1 MLTARTYLAL
11 QDWPAAERTFLLD
24 PRFAVIGG
32 SGDGQTA
39 LSETAALSPELLIV
53 DSVLS
58 GMDGQTLLRH
68 LQQRIQPPRTVYLMR
83 FFREKAPL
91 ADEALPWPGTAE
103 ALLTAARQA
112 VSHPLPCLAAA
123 HESLR
128 LTLAE
133 ALLDAL
139 AMPRTLKG
147 FSATAL
153 AAETP
158 SGTADAAMAAA
169 GVKDGQ
175 TVTQK
180 ELYAADPEGTV
191 SFANLETRVREN
203 NLTVRML
210 EESIASIDV
219 VDYEKMYDDLKDALN
234 SIAKT
239 QRAMLQLG
247 QLDSAMGNT
256 SLSGSFSSEYIF
268 SSLDASYDS
277 LRDTF
282 DDLKDGKI
290 QDDYAA
296 AKRQLE
302 NAENQVVMGA
312 ETLYMAIL
320 EMQNTRSSLQ
330 RQLDALDR
338 TVEEMELR
346 YKLGQISALTLQQVK
361 DGRTQMSSGI
371 STLDMNIR
379 NYTRQ
384 LEVMLGLE
392 QAGSLT
398 LTEPPQVSDK
408 LVAEMDYD
416 TALAAAKEK
425 SYDLF
430 AAQRTLDDA
439 QETYKDSIKGYGQ
452 NNYHYKSAVHTYEA
466 AKYTYQSTV
475 QSFEMNF
482 RAMYDAVADYQQVL
496 KASQSALDYQKNA
509 YAASQLKYQQ
519 GSISK
524 NALLEAQ
531 DSLASAE
538 ADVSTA
544 KHNLFSA
551 YHTYLWAVE
560 YGILN

>member
-1 MLTARTYLAL
+1 MALSLAL
-11 QDWPAAERTFLLD
+11 CGSLL
-24 PRFAVIGG
+24 
-32 SGDGQTA
+32 
-39 LSETAALSPELLIV
+39 
-53 DSVLS
+53 
-58 GMDGQTLLRH
+58 
-68 LQQRIQPPRTVYLMR
+68 
-83 FFREKAPL
+83 
-91 ADEALPWPGTAE
+91 
-103 ALLTAARQA
+103 
-112 VSHPLPCLAAA
+112 
-123 HESLR
+123 
-128 LTLAE
+128 
-133 ALLDAL
+133 
-139 AMPRTLKG
+139 
-147 FSATAL
+147 SATAL

-158 SGTADAAMAAA
+158 SGAADAAMAAA

-180 ELYAADPEGTV
+180 KLYAADPEGTV
-191 SFANLETRVREN
+191 SFANLEARVREN
-203 NLTVRML
+203 NLTIRML

-219 VDYEKMYDDLKDALN
+219 VDYEKMYDELKDGLN
-234 SIAKT
+234 EIAKI
-239 QRAMLQLG
+239 QRTMLQLG

-268 SSLDASYDS
+268 SNLDASYDS
-277 LRDTF
+277 LRETF

-290 QDDYAA
+290 QGDYAA

-320 EMQNTRSSLQ
+320 EMQNTRASLQ

-361 DGRTQMSSGI
+361 NGRTQLASGI
-371 STLDMNIR
+371 ATLDMSIR

-392 QAGSLT
+392 QTGSLT
-398 LTEPPQVSDK
+398 LAEPPQVSDK
-408 LVAEMDYD
+408 QVAEMDYD

-430 AAQRTLDDA
+430 AAQKTLDDA
-439 QETYKDSIKGYGQ
+439 EETYKDSIKGYGQ

-482 RAMYDAVADYQQVL
+482 RTMYDAVADYQQVL

-509 YAASQLKYQQ
+509 CAASQLKYQQ
-519 GSISK
+519 GTISK
-524 NALLEAQ
+524 NNLLEAQ

-538 ADVSTA
+538 ADVATA

>member
-1 MLTARTYLAL
+1 MRRQITAMALSLAL
-11 QDWPAAERTFLLD
+11 CGSLL
-24 PRFAVIGG
+24 
-32 SGDGQTA
+32 
-39 LSETAALSPELLIV
+39 
-53 DSVLS
+53 
-58 GMDGQTLLRH
+58 
-68 LQQRIQPPRTVYLMR
+68 
-83 FFREKAPL
+83 
-91 ADEALPWPGTAE
+91 
-103 ALLTAARQA
+103 
-112 VSHPLPCLAAA
+112 
-123 HESLR
+123 
-128 LTLAE
+128 
-133 ALLDAL
+133 
-139 AMPRTLKG
+139 
-147 FSATAL
+147 SATAL

-158 SGTADAAMAAA
+158 SGAADAAMAAA

-191 SFANLETRVREN
+191 SFANLEARVREN
-203 NLTVRML
+203 NLTIRML

-219 VDYEKMYDDLKDALN
+219 VDYEKMYDELKDGLN
-234 SIAKT
+234 EIAKI
-239 QRAMLQLG
+239 QRTMLQLG

-277 LRDTF
+277 LRETF

-290 QDDYAA
+290 QGDYAA

-320 EMQNTRSSLQ
+320 EMQNTRASLQ

-361 DGRTQMSSGI
+361 NGRTQLASGI
-371 STLDMNIR
+371 ATLDMNIR

-392 QAGSLT
+392 QTGSLT
-398 LTEPPQVSDK
+398 LAEPPQVSDK
-408 LVAEMDYD
+408 QVAEMDYD

-430 AAQRTLDDA
+430 AAQKTLDDA
-439 QETYKDSIKGYGQ
+439 EETYKDSIKGYGQ

-482 RAMYDAVADYQQVL
+482 RTMYDAVADYQQVL

-509 YAASQLKYQQ
+509 CAASQLKYQQ
-519 GSISK
+519 GTISK
-524 NALLEAQ
+524 NSLLEAQ

-538 ADVSTA
+538 ADVATA

>member
-1 MLTARTYLAL
+1 MALSLAL
-11 QDWPAAERTFLLD
+11 CGSLL
-24 PRFAVIGG
+24 
-32 SGDGQTA
+32 
-39 LSETAALSPELLIV
+39 
-53 DSVLS
+53 
-58 GMDGQTLLRH
+58 
-68 LQQRIQPPRTVYLMR
+68 
-83 FFREKAPL
+83 
-91 ADEALPWPGTAE
+91 
-103 ALLTAARQA
+103 
-112 VSHPLPCLAAA
+112 
-123 HESLR
+123 
-128 LTLAE
+128 
-133 ALLDAL
+133 
-139 AMPRTLKG
+139 
-147 FSATAL
+147 SATAL

-158 SGTADAAMAAA
+158 SGAADAAMAAA

-191 SFANLETRVREN
+191 SFANLEARVREN
-203 NLTVRML
+203 NLTIRML

-219 VDYEKMYDDLKDALN
+219 VDYEKMYDELKDGLN
-234 SIAKT
+234 EIAKI
-239 QRAMLQLG
+239 QRTMLQLG

-268 SSLDASYDS
+268 SNLDASYDS
-277 LRDTF
+277 LRETF

-320 EMQNTRSSLQ
+320 EMQNTRASLQ

-361 DGRTQMSSGI
+361 NGRTQLASGI
-371 STLDMNIR
+371 ATLGMNIR

-392 QAGSLT
+392 QTGSLT
-398 LTEPPQVSDK
+398 LAEPPQVSDK
-408 LVAEMDYD
+408 QVAEMDYD

-430 AAQRTLDDA
+430 AAQKTLDDA
-439 QETYKDSIKGYGQ
+439 EETYKDSIKGYGQ

-482 RAMYDAVADYQQVL
+482 RTMYDAVADYQQVL

-509 YAASQLKYQQ
+509 CAASQLKYQQ
-519 GSISK
+519 GTISK
-524 NALLEAQ
+524 NSLLEAQ

-538 ADVSTA
+538 ADVATA

>member
-1 MLTARTYLAL
+1 MRRQITAMALSLAL
-11 QDWPAAERTFLLD
+11 CGSLL
-24 PRFAVIGG
+24 
-32 SGDGQTA
+32 
-39 LSETAALSPELLIV
+39 
-53 DSVLS
+53 
-58 GMDGQTLLRH
+58 
-68 LQQRIQPPRTVYLMR
+68 
-83 FFREKAPL
+83 
-91 ADEALPWPGTAE
+91 
-103 ALLTAARQA
+103 
-112 VSHPLPCLAAA
+112 
-123 HESLR
+123 
-128 LTLAE
+128 
-133 ALLDAL
+133 
-139 AMPRTLKG
+139 
-147 FSATAL
+147 SATAL

-158 SGTADAAMAAA
+158 SGAADAAMAAA

-191 SFANLETRVREN
+191 SFANLEARVREN
-203 NLTVRML
+203 NLTIRML

-219 VDYEKMYDDLKDALN
+219 VDYEKMYDELKDGLN
-234 SIAKT
+234 EIAKI
-239 QRAMLQLG
+239 QRTMLQLG

-277 LRDTF
+277 LRETF

-290 QDDYAA
+290 QGDYAA

-320 EMQNTRSSLQ
+320 EMQNTRASLQ

-361 DGRTQMSSGI
+361 NGRTQLASGI
-371 STLDMNIR
+371 ATLDMNIR

-392 QAGSLT
+392 QTGSLT
-398 LTEPPQVSDK
+398 LAEPPQVSDK
-408 LVAEMDYD
+408 QVAEMDYD

-430 AAQRTLDDA
+430 AAQKTLDDA
-439 QETYKDSIKGYGQ
+439 EETYKDSIKGYGQ

-475 QSFEMNF
+475 QSFELNF
-482 RAMYDAVADYQQVL
+482 RTMYDAVADYQQVL

-509 YAASQLKYQQ
+509 CAASQLKYQQ
-519 GSISK
+519 GTISK
-524 NALLEAQ
+524 NSLLEAQ

-538 ADVSTA
+538 ADVATA

>member
-1 MLTARTYLAL
+1 MRRQITAMALSLAL
-11 QDWPAAERTFLLD
+11 CGSLL
-24 PRFAVIGG
+24 
-32 SGDGQTA
+32 
-39 LSETAALSPELLIV
+39 
-53 DSVLS
+53 
-58 GMDGQTLLRH
+58 
-68 LQQRIQPPRTVYLMR
+68 
-83 FFREKAPL
+83 
-91 ADEALPWPGTAE
+91 
-103 ALLTAARQA
+103 
-112 VSHPLPCLAAA
+112 
-123 HESLR
+123 
-128 LTLAE
+128 
-133 ALLDAL
+133 
-139 AMPRTLKG
+139 
-147 FSATAL
+147 SATAL

-158 SGTADAAMAAA
+158 SGAADAAMAAA

-191 SFANLETRVREN
+191 SFANLEARVREN
-203 NLTVRML
+203 NLTIRML

-219 VDYEKMYDDLKDALN
+219 VDYEKMYDELKDGLN
-234 SIAKT
+234 EIAKI
-239 QRAMLQLG
+239 QRTMLQLG

-268 SSLDASYDS
+268 SNLDASYDS
-277 LRDTF
+277 LRETF

-290 QDDYAA
+290 QGDYAA

-320 EMQNTRSSLQ
+320 EMQNTRASLQ

-346 YKLGQISALTLQQVK
+346 YKLGQTSALTLQQVK
-361 DGRTQMSSGI
+361 NRRTQLASGI
-371 STLDMNIR
+371 ATLDMNIR

-392 QAGSLT
+392 QTGSLT
-398 LTEPPQVSDK
+398 LAEPPQVSDK
-408 LVAEMDYD
+408 QVAEMDYD

-439 QETYKDSIKGYGQ
+439 EETYKDSIKGYGQ

-482 RAMYDAVADYQQVL
+482 RTMYDAVADYQQVL

-509 YAASQLKYQQ
+509 CAASQLKYQQ
-519 GSISK
+519 GTISK
-524 NALLEAQ
+524 NSLLEAQ

-538 ADVSTA
+538 ADVATA

>member
-1 MLTARTYLAL
+1 MALSLAL
-11 QDWPAAERTFLLD
+11 CGSLL
-24 PRFAVIGG
+24 
-32 SGDGQTA
+32 
-39 LSETAALSPELLIV
+39 
-53 DSVLS
+53 
-58 GMDGQTLLRH
+58 
-68 LQQRIQPPRTVYLMR
+68 
-83 FFREKAPL
+83 
-91 ADEALPWPGTAE
+91 
-103 ALLTAARQA
+103 
-112 VSHPLPCLAAA
+112 
-123 HESLR
+123 
-128 LTLAE
+128 
-133 ALLDAL
+133 
-139 AMPRTLKG
+139 
-147 FSATAL
+147 SATAL

-158 SGTADAAMAAA
+158 SGAADAAMAAA

-191 SFANLETRVREN
+191 SFANLEARVREN
-203 NLTVRML
+203 NLTIRML

-219 VDYEKMYDDLKDALN
+219 VDYEKMYDELKDGLN
-234 SIAKT
+234 EIAKI
-239 QRAMLQLG
+239 QRTMLQLG

-277 LRDTF
+277 LRETF

-302 NAENQVVMGA
+302 NAENQVVMGS

-320 EMQNTRSSLQ
+320 EMQNTRASLQ

-361 DGRTQMSSGI
+361 NGRTQLASGI
-371 STLDMNIR
+371 ATLDMNIR

-392 QAGSLT
+392 QTGSLT

-408 LVAEMDYD
+408 QVAEMDYD
-416 TALAAAKEK
+416 AALAAAKEK

-439 QETYKDSIKGYGQ
+439 EETYKDSIKGYGQ

-482 RAMYDAVADYQQVL
+482 RTMYDAVADYQQVL

-509 YAASQLKYQQ
+509 CAASQLKYQQ
-519 GSISK
+519 GTISK
-524 NALLEAQ
+524 NSLLEAQ

-538 ADVSTA
+538 ADVATA

>member
-1 MLTARTYLAL
+1 MALSLAL
-11 QDWPAAERTFLLD
+11 CGSLL
-24 PRFAVIGG
+24 
-32 SGDGQTA
+32 
-39 LSETAALSPELLIV
+39 
-53 DSVLS
+53 
-58 GMDGQTLLRH
+58 
-68 LQQRIQPPRTVYLMR
+68 
-83 FFREKAPL
+83 
-91 ADEALPWPGTAE
+91 
-103 ALLTAARQA
+103 
-112 VSHPLPCLAAA
+112 
-123 HESLR
+123 
-128 LTLAE
+128 
-133 ALLDAL
+133 
-139 AMPRTLKG
+139 
-147 FSATAL
+147 SATAL

-158 SGTADAAMAAA
+158 SGAADAAMAAA

-191 SFANLETRVREN
+191 SFANLEARVREN
-203 NLTVRML
+203 NLTIRML

-219 VDYEKMYDDLKDALN
+219 VDYEKMYDELKDGLN
-234 SIAKT
+234 EIAKI
-239 QRAMLQLG
+239 QRTMLQLG

-277 LRDTF
+277 LRETF

-320 EMQNTRSSLQ
+320 EMQNTRASLQ

-361 DGRTQMSSGI
+361 NGRTQLASGI
-371 STLDMNIR
+371 ATLDMNIR

-392 QAGSLT
+392 QTGSLT
-398 LTEPPQVSDK
+398 LAEPPQVSDK

-416 TALAAAKEK
+416 TALASAKEK

-430 AAQRTLDDA
+430 AAQKTLDDA
-439 QETYKDSIKGYGQ
+439 EETYKDSIKGYGQ

-466 AKYTYQSTV
+466 AKYTYQSTG

-482 RAMYDAVADYQQVL
+482 RTMYDAVADYQQVL

-509 YAASQLKYQQ
+509 CAASQLKYQQ
-519 GSISK
+519 GTISK
-524 NALLEAQ
+524 NSLLEAQ

-538 ADVSTA
+538 ADVATA

>member
-1 MLTARTYLAL
+1 MALSLAL
-11 QDWPAAERTFLLD
+11 CGSLL
-24 PRFAVIGG
+24 
-32 SGDGQTA
+32 
-39 LSETAALSPELLIV
+39 
-53 DSVLS
+53 
-58 GMDGQTLLRH
+58 
-68 LQQRIQPPRTVYLMR
+68 
-83 FFREKAPL
+83 
-91 ADEALPWPGTAE
+91 
-103 ALLTAARQA
+103 
-112 VSHPLPCLAAA
+112 
-123 HESLR
+123 
-128 LTLAE
+128 
-133 ALLDAL
+133 
-139 AMPRTLKG
+139 
-147 FSATAL
+147 SATAL

-158 SGTADAAMAAA
+158 SGAADAAMAAA

-191 SFANLETRVREN
+191 SFANLEARVREN
-203 NLTVRML
+203 NLTIRML

-219 VDYEKMYDDLKDALN
+219 VDYEKMYDELKDGLN
-234 SIAKT
+234 EIAKI
-239 QRAMLQLG
+239 QRTMLQLG

-277 LRDTF
+277 LRETF

-290 QDDYAA
+290 QGDYAA

-320 EMQNTRSSLQ
+320 EMQNTRASLQ

-361 DGRTQMSSGI
+361 NGRTQLASGI
-371 STLDMNIR
+371 ATLDMNIR

-392 QAGSLT
+392 QTGSLT
-398 LTEPPQVSDK
+398 LAEPPQVSDK
-408 LVAEMDYD
+408 QVAEMDYD

-430 AAQRTLDDA
+430 AAQKTLDDA
-439 QETYKDSIKGYGQ
+439 EETYKDSIKGYGQ

-482 RAMYDAVADYQQVL
+482 RTMYDAVADYQQVL

-509 YAASQLKYQQ
+509 CAASQLKYQQ
-519 GSISK
+519 GTISK
-524 NALLEAQ
+524 NSLLEAQ

-538 ADVSTA
+538 ADVATA

>member
-1 MLTARTYLAL
+1 MRRQITAMALSLAL
-11 QDWPAAERTFLLD
+11 CGSLL
-24 PRFAVIGG
+24 
-32 SGDGQTA
+32 
-39 LSETAALSPELLIV
+39 
-53 DSVLS
+53 
-58 GMDGQTLLRH
+58 
-68 LQQRIQPPRTVYLMR
+68 
-83 FFREKAPL
+83 
-91 ADEALPWPGTAE
+91 
-103 ALLTAARQA
+103 
-112 VSHPLPCLAAA
+112 
-123 HESLR
+123 
-128 LTLAE
+128 
-133 ALLDAL
+133 
-139 AMPRTLKG
+139 
-147 FSATAL
+147 SATAL

-158 SGTADAAMAAA
+158 SGAADAAMAAA

-191 SFANLETRVREN
+191 SFANLEARVREN
-203 NLTVRML
+203 NLTIRML

-219 VDYEKMYDDLKDALN
+219 VDYEKMYDELKDGLN
-234 SIAKT
+234 EIAKI
-239 QRAMLQLG
+239 QRTMLQLG

-268 SSLDASYDS
+268 SNLDASYDS
-277 LRDTF
+277 LRETF

-290 QDDYAA
+290 QGDYAA
-296 AKRQLE
+296 AK
-302 NAENQVVMGA
+302 
-312 ETLYMAIL
+312 
-320 EMQNTRSSLQ
+320 

-361 DGRTQMSSGI
+361 NGRTQLASGI
-371 STLDMNIR
+371 ATLDMNIR

-392 QAGSLT
+392 QTGSLT

-408 LVAEMDYD
+408 QVAEMDYD
-416 TALAAAKEK
+416 AALAAAKEK

-430 AAQRTLDDA
+430 AAQKTLDDA
-439 QETYKDSIKGYGQ
+439 EETYKDSIKGYGQ

-482 RAMYDAVADYQQVL
+482 RTMYDAVADYQQVL

-509 YAASQLKYQQ
+509 CAASQLKYQQ
-519 GSISK
+519 GTISK
-524 NALLEAQ
+524 NSLLEAQ

-538 ADVSTA
+538 ADVATA

>member
-1 MLTARTYLAL
+1 MRRQITAMALSLAL
-11 QDWPAAERTFLLD
+11 CGSLL
-24 PRFAVIGG
+24 
-32 SGDGQTA
+32 
-39 LSETAALSPELLIV
+39 
-53 DSVLS
+53 
-58 GMDGQTLLRH
+58 
-68 LQQRIQPPRTVYLMR
+68 
-83 FFREKAPL
+83 
-91 ADEALPWPGTAE
+91 
-103 ALLTAARQA
+103 
-112 VSHPLPCLAAA
+112 
-123 HESLR
+123 
-128 LTLAE
+128 
-133 ALLDAL
+133 
-139 AMPRTLKG
+139 
-147 FSATAL
+147 SATAL

-158 SGTADAAMAAA
+158 SGAADAAMAAA

-180 ELYAADPEGTV
+180 KLYAADPEGTV
-191 SFANLETRVREN
+191 SFANLEARVREN
-203 NLTVRML
+203 NLTIRML

-219 VDYEKMYDDLKDALN
+219 VDYEKMYDELKDGLN
-234 SIAKT
+234 EIAKI
-239 QRAMLQLG
+239 QRTMLQLG

-268 SSLDASYDS
+268 SNLDASYDS
-277 LRDTF
+277 LRETF

-290 QDDYAA
+290 QGDYAA

-320 EMQNTRSSLQ
+320 EMQNTRASLQ

-361 DGRTQMSSGI
+361 NGRTQLASGI
-371 STLDMNIR
+371 ATLDMSIR

-392 QAGSLT
+392 QTGSLT
-398 LTEPPQVSDK
+398 LAEPPQVSDK
-408 LVAEMDYD
+408 QVAEMDYD

-430 AAQRTLDDA
+430 AAHKTLDDA
-439 QETYKDSIKGYGQ
+439 EETYKDSIKGYGQ

-482 RAMYDAVADYQQVL
+482 RTMYDAVADYQQVL

-509 YAASQLKYQQ
+509 CAASQLKYQQ
-519 GSISK
+519 GTISK
-524 NALLEAQ
+524 NNLLEAQ

-538 ADVSTA
+538 ADVATA

>member
-1 MLTARTYLAL
+1 MALSLAL
-11 QDWPAAERTFLLD
+11 CGSLL
-24 PRFAVIGG
+24 
-32 SGDGQTA
+32 
-39 LSETAALSPELLIV
+39 
-53 DSVLS
+53 
-58 GMDGQTLLRH
+58 
-68 LQQRIQPPRTVYLMR
+68 
-83 FFREKAPL
+83 
-91 ADEALPWPGTAE
+91 
-103 ALLTAARQA
+103 
-112 VSHPLPCLAAA
+112 
-123 HESLR
+123 
-128 LTLAE
+128 
-133 ALLDAL
+133 
-139 AMPRTLKG
+139 
-147 FSATAL
+147 SATAL

-158 SGTADAAMAAA
+158 SGAADAAMAAA

-191 SFANLETRVREN
+191 SFANLEARVREN
-203 NLTVRML
+203 NLTIRML

-219 VDYEKMYDDLKDALN
+219 VDYEKMYDELKDGLN
-234 SIAKT
+234 EIAKI
-239 QRAMLQLG
+239 QRTMLQLG

-268 SSLDASYDS
+268 SNLDASYDS
-277 LRDTF
+277 LRETF

-290 QDDYAA
+290 QGDYAA

-320 EMQNTRSSLQ
+320 EMQNTRASLQ

-361 DGRTQMSSGI
+361 NGRTQLASGI
-371 STLDMNIR
+371 ATLDMNIR

-392 QAGSLT
+392 QTGSLT
-398 LTEPPQVSDK
+398 LAEPPQVSDK

-430 AAQRTLDDA
+430 AAQKTLEDA
-439 QETYKDSIKGYGQ
+439 EETYKDSIKGYGQ

-482 RAMYDAVADYQQVL
+482 RTMYDAVADYQQVL

-509 YAASQLKYQQ
+509 CAASQLKYQQ
-519 GSISK
+519 GTISK
-524 NALLEAQ
+524 NSLLEAQ

-538 ADVSTA
+538 ADVATA

>member
-1 MLTARTYLAL
+1 MRRQITAMALSLAL
-11 QDWPAAERTFLLD
+11 CGSLL
-24 PRFAVIGG
+24 
-32 SGDGQTA
+32 
-39 LSETAALSPELLIV
+39 
-53 DSVLS
+53 
-58 GMDGQTLLRH
+58 
-68 LQQRIQPPRTVYLMR
+68 
-83 FFREKAPL
+83 
-91 ADEALPWPGTAE
+91 
-103 ALLTAARQA
+103 
-112 VSHPLPCLAAA
+112 
-123 HESLR
+123 
-128 LTLAE
+128 
-133 ALLDAL
+133 
-139 AMPRTLKG
+139 
-147 FSATAL
+147 SATAL

-158 SGTADAAMAAA
+158 SGAADAAMAAA

-191 SFANLETRVREN
+191 SFANLEARVREN
-203 NLTVRML
+203 NLTIRML

-219 VDYEKMYDDLKDALN
+219 VDYEKMYDELKDGLN
-234 SIAKT
+234 EIAKI
-239 QRAMLQLG
+239 QRTMLQLG

-268 SSLDASYDS
+268 SNLDASYDS
-277 LRDTF
+277 LRETF

-290 QDDYAA
+290 QGDYAA

-320 EMQNTRSSLQ
+320 EMQNTRASLQ

-361 DGRTQMSSGI
+361 NGRTQLASGI
-371 STLDMNIR
+371 ATLDMSIR

-392 QAGSLT
+392 QTGSLT
-398 LTEPPQVSDK
+398 LAEPPQVSDK
-408 LVAEMDYD
+408 QVAEMDYD

-430 AAQRTLDDA
+430 AAQKTLDDA
-439 QETYKDSIKGYGQ
+439 EETYKDSIKGYGQ

-482 RAMYDAVADYQQVL
+482 RTMYDAVADYQQVL

-509 YAASQLKYQQ
+509 CAASQLKYQQ
-519 GSISK
+519 GTISK
-524 NALLEAQ
+524 NNLLEAQ

-538 ADVSTA
+538 ADVATA

>member
-1 MLTARTYLAL
+1 MALSLAL
-11 QDWPAAERTFLLD
+11 CGSLL
-24 PRFAVIGG
+24 
-32 SGDGQTA
+32 
-39 LSETAALSPELLIV
+39 
-53 DSVLS
+53 
-58 GMDGQTLLRH
+58 
-68 LQQRIQPPRTVYLMR
+68 
-83 FFREKAPL
+83 
-91 ADEALPWPGTAE
+91 
-103 ALLTAARQA
+103 
-112 VSHPLPCLAAA
+112 
-123 HESLR
+123 
-128 LTLAE
+128 
-133 ALLDAL
+133 
-139 AMPRTLKG
+139 
-147 FSATAL
+147 SATAL

-158 SGTADAAMAAA
+158 SGAADAAMAAA

-191 SFANLETRVREN
+191 SFANLEARVREN
-203 NLTVRML
+203 NLTIRML

-219 VDYEKMYDDLKDALN
+219 VDYEKMYDELKDGLN
-234 SIAKT
+234 EIAKI
-239 QRAMLQLG
+239 QRTMLQLG

-277 LRDTF
+277 LRETF

-312 ETLYMAIL
+312 ETLYLAIL

-361 DGRTQMSSGI
+361 NGRTQLASGI
-371 STLDMNIR
+371 ATLDMNIR

-392 QAGSLT
+392 QTGSLT

-408 LVAEMDYD
+408 QVAEMDYD
-416 TALAAAKEK
+416 AALAAAKEK

-430 AAQRTLDDA
+430 AAQKTLDDA
-439 QETYKDSIKGYGQ
+439 EETYKDSIKGYGQ

-482 RAMYDAVADYQQVL
+482 RTMYDAVADYQQVL

-509 YAASQLKYQQ
+509 CAASQLKYQQ
-519 GSISK
+519 GTISK
-524 NALLEAQ
+524 NSLLEAQ

-538 ADVSTA
+538 ADVATA

>member
-1 MLTARTYLAL
+1 MRRQITAMALSLAL
-11 QDWPAAERTFLLD
+11 CGSLL
-24 PRFAVIGG
+24 
-32 SGDGQTA
+32 
-39 LSETAALSPELLIV
+39 
-53 DSVLS
+53 
-58 GMDGQTLLRH
+58 
-68 LQQRIQPPRTVYLMR
+68 
-83 FFREKAPL
+83 
-91 ADEALPWPGTAE
+91 
-103 ALLTAARQA
+103 
-112 VSHPLPCLAAA
+112 
-123 HESLR
+123 
-128 LTLAE
+128 
-133 ALLDAL
+133 
-139 AMPRTLKG
+139 
-147 FSATAL
+147 SATAL

-158 SGTADAAMAAA
+158 SGAADAAMAAA

-191 SFANLETRVREN
+191 SFANLEARVREN
-203 NLTVRML
+203 NLTIRML

-219 VDYEKMYDDLKDALN
+219 VDYEKMYDELKDGLN
-234 SIAKT
+234 EIAKI
-239 QRAMLQLG
+239 QRTMLQLG

-277 LRDTF
+277 LRETF

-320 EMQNTRSSLQ
+320 EMQNTRASLQ

-361 DGRTQMSSGI
+361 NGRTQLASGI
-371 STLDMNIR
+371 ATLDMNIR

-392 QAGSLT
+392 QTGSLT
-398 LTEPPQVSDK
+398 LAEPPQVSDK
-408 LVAEMDYD
+408 QVAEMDYD

-430 AAQRTLDDA
+430 AAQKTLDDA
-439 QETYKDSIKGYGQ
+439 EETYKDSIKGYGQ

-482 RAMYDAVADYQQVL
+482 RTMYDAVADYQQVL

-509 YAASQLKYQQ
+509 CAASQLKYQQ
-519 GSISK
+519 GTISK
-524 NALLEAQ
+524 NNLLEAQ

-538 ADVSTA
+538 ADVATA

>member
-1 MLTARTYLAL
+1 MRRQITAMALSLAL
-11 QDWPAAERTFLLD
+11 CGSLL
-24 PRFAVIGG
+24 
-32 SGDGQTA
+32 
-39 LSETAALSPELLIV
+39 
-53 DSVLS
+53 
-58 GMDGQTLLRH
+58 
-68 LQQRIQPPRTVYLMR
+68 
-83 FFREKAPL
+83 
-91 ADEALPWPGTAE
+91 
-103 ALLTAARQA
+103 
-112 VSHPLPCLAAA
+112 
-123 HESLR
+123 
-128 LTLAE
+128 
-133 ALLDAL
+133 
-139 AMPRTLKG
+139 
-147 FSATAL
+147 SATAL

-158 SGTADAAMAAA
+158 SGAADAAMAAA

-191 SFANLETRVREN
+191 SFANLEARVREN
-203 NLTVRML
+203 NLTIRML

-219 VDYEKMYDDLKDALN
+219 VDYEKMYDELKDGLN
-234 SIAKT
+234 EIAKI
-239 QRAMLQLG
+239 QRTMLQLG

-268 SSLDASYDS
+268 SNLDASYDS
-277 LRDTF
+277 LRETF

-290 QDDYAA
+290 QGDYAA

-320 EMQNTRSSLQ
+320 EMQNTRASLQ
-330 RQLDALDR
+330 RQLEALDR

-361 DGRTQMSSGI
+361 DGRTQLSSGI
-371 STLDMNIR
+371 ATLDMNIR

-392 QAGSLT
+392 QTGSLT
-398 LTEPPQVSDK
+398 LAEPPQVSDK
-408 LVAEMDYD
+408 QVAEMDYD

-430 AAQRTLDDA
+430 AAQKTLDDA
-439 QETYKDSIKGYGQ
+439 EETYKDSIKGYGQ

-482 RAMYDAVADYQQVL
+482 RTMYDAVADYQQVL

-509 YAASQLKYQQ
+509 CAASQLKYQQ
-519 GSISK
+519 GTISK
-524 NALLEAQ
+524 NSLLEAQ

-538 ADVSTA
+538 ADVATA

>member
-1 MLTARTYLAL
+1 MRRQITAMALSLAL
-11 QDWPAAERTFLLD
+11 CGSLL
-24 PRFAVIGG
+24 
-32 SGDGQTA
+32 
-39 LSETAALSPELLIV
+39 
-53 DSVLS
+53 
-58 GMDGQTLLRH
+58 
-68 LQQRIQPPRTVYLMR
+68 
-83 FFREKAPL
+83 
-91 ADEALPWPGTAE
+91 
-103 ALLTAARQA
+103 
-112 VSHPLPCLAAA
+112 
-123 HESLR
+123 
-128 LTLAE
+128 
-133 ALLDAL
+133 
-139 AMPRTLKG
+139 
-147 FSATAL
+147 SATAL

-158 SGTADAAMAAA
+158 SGAADAAMAAA

-191 SFANLETRVREN
+191 SFANLEARVREN
-203 NLTVRML
+203 NLTIRML

-219 VDYEKMYDDLKDALN
+219 VDYEKMYDELKDGLN
-234 SIAKT
+234 EIAKI
-239 QRAMLQLG
+239 QRTMLQLG

-268 SSLDASYDS
+268 SNLDASYDS
-277 LRDTF
+277 LRETF

-290 QDDYAA
+290 QGDYAA

-320 EMQNTRSSLQ
+320 EMQNTRASLQ

-361 DGRTQMSSGI
+361 NGRTQLASGI
-371 STLDMNIR
+371 ATLDMNIR

-392 QAGSLT
+392 QTGSLT
-398 LTEPPQVSDK
+398 LAEPPQVSDK
-408 LVAEMDYD
+408 QVAEMDYD
-416 TALAAAKEK
+416 AALAAAKEK

-430 AAQRTLDDA
+430 AAQKTLDDA
-439 QETYKDSIKGYGQ
+439 EETYKDSIKGYGQ

-482 RAMYDAVADYQQVL
+482 RTMYDAVADYQQVL

-509 YAASQLKYQQ
+509 CAASQLKYQQ
-519 GSISK
+519 GTISK
-524 NALLEAQ
+524 NSLLEAQ

-538 ADVSTA
+538 ADVATA

>member
-1 MLTARTYLAL
+1 MRRQITAMALSLAL
-11 QDWPAAERTFLLD
+11 CGSLL
-24 PRFAVIGG
+24 
-32 SGDGQTA
+32 
-39 LSETAALSPELLIV
+39 
-53 DSVLS
+53 
-58 GMDGQTLLRH
+58 
-68 LQQRIQPPRTVYLMR
+68 
-83 FFREKAPL
+83 
-91 ADEALPWPGTAE
+91 
-103 ALLTAARQA
+103 
-112 VSHPLPCLAAA
+112 
-123 HESLR
+123 
-128 LTLAE
+128 
-133 ALLDAL
+133 
-139 AMPRTLKG
+139 
-147 FSATAL
+147 SATAL

-158 SGTADAAMAAA
+158 SGAADAAMAAA

-191 SFANLETRVREN
+191 SFANLEARVREN
-203 NLTVRML
+203 NLTIRML

-219 VDYEKMYDDLKDALN
+219 VDYEKMYDELKDGLN
-234 SIAKT
+234 EIAKI
-239 QRAMLQLG
+239 QRTMLQLG

-277 LRDTF
+277 LRETF

-290 QDDYAA
+290 QGDYAA

-361 DGRTQMSSGI
+361 DGRTQLSSGI
-371 STLDMNIR
+371 ATLDMNIR

-392 QAGSLT
+392 QTGSLT
-398 LTEPPQVSDK
+398 LAEPPQVSDK
-408 LVAEMDYD
+408 QVAEMDYD

-430 AAQRTLDDA
+430 AAQKTLDDA
-439 QETYKDSIKGYGQ
+439 EETYKDSIKGYGQ

-482 RAMYDAVADYQQVL
+482 RTMYDAVADYQQVL

-509 YAASQLKYQQ
+509 CAASQLKYQQ
-519 GSISK
+519 GTISK
-524 NALLEAQ
+524 NSLLEAQ

-538 ADVSTA
+538 ADVATA

>member
-1 MLTARTYLAL
+1 MRRQITAMALSLAL
-11 QDWPAAERTFLLD
+11 CGSLL
-24 PRFAVIGG
+24 
-32 SGDGQTA
+32 
-39 LSETAALSPELLIV
+39 
-53 DSVLS
+53 
-58 GMDGQTLLRH
+58 
-68 LQQRIQPPRTVYLMR
+68 
-83 FFREKAPL
+83 
-91 ADEALPWPGTAE
+91 
-103 ALLTAARQA
+103 
-112 VSHPLPCLAAA
+112 
-123 HESLR
+123 
-128 LTLAE
+128 
-133 ALLDAL
+133 
-139 AMPRTLKG
+139 
-147 FSATAL
+147 SATAL

-158 SGTADAAMAAA
+158 SGAADAAMAAA

-191 SFANLETRVREN
+191 SFANLEARVREN
-203 NLTVRML
+203 NLTIRML

-219 VDYEKMYDDLKDALN
+219 VDYEKMYDELKDGLN
-234 SIAKT
+234 EIAKI
-239 QRAMLQLG
+239 QRTMLQLG

-268 SSLDASYDS
+268 SNLDASYDS
-277 LRDTF
+277 LRETF

-320 EMQNTRSSLQ
+320 EMQNTRASLQ

-361 DGRTQMSSGI
+361 NGRTQLASGI
-371 STLDMNIR
+371 ATLDMNIR

-392 QAGSLT
+392 QTGSLT

-408 LVAEMDYD
+408 QVAEMDYD

-439 QETYKDSIKGYGQ
+439 EETYKDSIKGYGQ

-482 RAMYDAVADYQQVL
+482 RTMYDAVADYQQVL

-509 YAASQLKYQQ
+509 CAASQLKYQQ
-519 GSISK
+519 GTISK
-524 NALLEAQ
+524 NSLLEAQ

-538 ADVSTA
+538 ADVATA

>member
-1 MLTARTYLAL
+1 MRRQITAMALSLAL
-11 QDWPAAERTFLLD
+11 CGSLL
-24 PRFAVIGG
+24 
-32 SGDGQTA
+32 
-39 LSETAALSPELLIV
+39 
-53 DSVLS
+53 
-58 GMDGQTLLRH
+58 
-68 LQQRIQPPRTVYLMR
+68 
-83 FFREKAPL
+83 
-91 ADEALPWPGTAE
+91 
-103 ALLTAARQA
+103 
-112 VSHPLPCLAAA
+112 
-123 HESLR
+123 
-128 LTLAE
+128 
-133 ALLDAL
+133 
-139 AMPRTLKG
+139 
-147 FSATAL
+147 SATAM

-158 SGTADAAMAAA
+158 SGAADAAMAAA

-191 SFANLETRVREN
+191 SFANLEARVREN
-203 NLTVRML
+203 NLTIRML

-219 VDYEKMYDDLKDALN
+219 VDYEKMYDELKDGLN
-234 SIAKT
+234 EIAKI
-239 QRAMLQLG
+239 QRTMLQLG

-268 SSLDASYDS
+268 SNLDASYDS
-277 LRDTF
+277 LRETF

-320 EMQNTRSSLQ
+320 EMQNTRASLQ

-361 DGRTQMSSGI
+361 NGRTQLASGI
-371 STLDMNIR
+371 ATLDMNIR

-392 QAGSLT
+392 QTGSLT

-408 LVAEMDYD
+408 QVAEMDYD
-416 TALAAAKEK
+416 AALAAAKEK

-430 AAQRTLDDA
+430 AAQKTLDDA
-439 QETYKDSIKGYGQ
+439 EETYKDSIKGYGQ

-482 RAMYDAVADYQQVL
+482 RTMYDAVADYQQVL

-509 YAASQLKYQQ
+509 CAASQLKYQQ
-519 GSISK
+519 GTISK
-524 NALLEAQ
+524 NSLLEAQ

-538 ADVSTA
+538 ADVATA

>member
-1 MLTARTYLAL
+1 MALSLAL
-11 QDWPAAERTFLLD
+11 CGSLL
-24 PRFAVIGG
+24 
-32 SGDGQTA
+32 
-39 LSETAALSPELLIV
+39 
-53 DSVLS
+53 
-58 GMDGQTLLRH
+58 
-68 LQQRIQPPRTVYLMR
+68 
-83 FFREKAPL
+83 
-91 ADEALPWPGTAE
+91 
-103 ALLTAARQA
+103 
-112 VSHPLPCLAAA
+112 
-123 HESLR
+123 
-128 LTLAE
+128 
-133 ALLDAL
+133 
-139 AMPRTLKG
+139 
-147 FSATAL
+147 SATAL

-158 SGTADAAMAAA
+158 SGAADAAMAAA

-191 SFANLETRVREN
+191 SFANLEARVREN
-203 NLTVRML
+203 NLTIRML

-219 VDYEKMYDDLKDALN
+219 VDYEKMYDELKDGLN
-234 SIAKT
+234 EIAKI
-239 QRAMLQLG
+239 QRTMLQLG

-268 SSLDASYDS
+268 SNLDASYDS
-277 LRDTF
+277 LRETF

-290 QDDYAA
+290 QGDYAA

-320 EMQNTRSSLQ
+320 EMQNTRASLQ

-361 DGRTQMSSGI
+361 NGRTQLASGI
-371 STLDMNIR
+371 ATLDMNIR

-392 QAGSLT
+392 QTGSLT
-398 LTEPPQVSDK
+398 LAEPPQVSDK
-408 LVAEMDYD
+408 QVAEMDYD

-430 AAQRTLDDA
+430 AAQKTLDDA
-439 QETYKDSIKGYGQ
+439 EETYKDSIKGYGQ

-482 RAMYDAVADYQQVL
+482 RTMYDAVADYQQVL

-509 YAASQLKYQQ
+509 CAASQLKYQQ
-519 GSISK
+519 GTISK
-524 NALLEAQ
+524 NSLLEAL

-538 ADVSTA
+538 ADVATA

>member
-1 MLTARTYLAL
+1 MRRQITAMALSLAL
-11 QDWPAAERTFLLD
+11 CGSLL
-24 PRFAVIGG
+24 
-32 SGDGQTA
+32 
-39 LSETAALSPELLIV
+39 
-53 DSVLS
+53 
-58 GMDGQTLLRH
+58 
-68 LQQRIQPPRTVYLMR
+68 
-83 FFREKAPL
+83 
-91 ADEALPWPGTAE
+91 
-103 ALLTAARQA
+103 
-112 VSHPLPCLAAA
+112 
-123 HESLR
+123 
-128 LTLAE
+128 
-133 ALLDAL
+133 
-139 AMPRTLKG
+139 
-147 FSATAL
+147 SATAL

-158 SGTADAAMAAA
+158 SGAADAAMAAA

-191 SFANLETRVREN
+191 SFANLEARVREN
-203 NLTVRML
+203 NLTIRML

-219 VDYEKMYDDLKDALN
+219 VDYEKMYDELKDGLN
-234 SIAKT
+234 EIAKI
-239 QRAMLQLG
+239 QRTMLQLG

-277 LRDTF
+277 LRETF

-320 EMQNTRSSLQ
+320 EMQNTRASLQ

-346 YKLGQISALTLQQVK
+346 YKLGQISALTLQQGK
-361 DGRTQMSSGI
+361 NGRTQLASGI
-371 STLDMNIR
+371 ATLDMSIR

-392 QAGSLT
+392 QTGSLT
-398 LTEPPQVSDK
+398 LAEPPQVSDK
-408 LVAEMDYD
+408 QVAEMDYD
-416 TALAAAKEK
+416 AALAAAKEK

-430 AAQRTLDDA
+430 AAQKTLDDA
-439 QETYKDSIKGYGQ
+439 EETYKDSIKGYGQ

-482 RAMYDAVADYQQVL
+482 RTMYDAVADYQQVL

-509 YAASQLKYQQ
+509 CAASQLKYQQ
-519 GSISK
+519 GTISK
-524 NALLEAQ
+524 NSLLEAQ

-538 ADVSTA
+538 ADVATA

>member
-1 MLTARTYLAL
+1 MRRQITAMALSLAL
-11 QDWPAAERTFLLD
+11 CGSLL
-24 PRFAVIGG
+24 
-32 SGDGQTA
+32 
-39 LSETAALSPELLIV
+39 
-53 DSVLS
+53 
-58 GMDGQTLLRH
+58 
-68 LQQRIQPPRTVYLMR
+68 
-83 FFREKAPL
+83 
-91 ADEALPWPGTAE
+91 
-103 ALLTAARQA
+103 
-112 VSHPLPCLAAA
+112 
-123 HESLR
+123 
-128 LTLAE
+128 
-133 ALLDAL
+133 
-139 AMPRTLKG
+139 
-147 FSATAL
+147 SATAL

-158 SGTADAAMAAA
+158 SGAADAAMAAA

-191 SFANLETRVREN
+191 SFANLEARVREN
-203 NLTVRML
+203 NLTIRML

-219 VDYEKMYDDLKDALN
+219 VDYEKMYDELKDGLN
-234 SIAKT
+234 EIAKI
-239 QRAMLQLG
+239 QRTMLQLG

-268 SSLDASYDS
+268 SNLDASYDS
-277 LRDTF
+277 LRETF

-320 EMQNTRSSLQ
+320 EMQNTRASLQ

-361 DGRTQMSSGI
+361 NGRTQLASGI
-371 STLDMNIR
+371 ATLDMNIR

-392 QAGSLT
+392 QTGSLT
-398 LTEPPQVSDK
+398 LAEPPQVSDK
-408 LVAEMDYD
+408 QVAEMDYD

-430 AAQRTLDDA
+430 AAQKTLDDA
-439 QETYKDSIKGYGQ
+439 EETYKDSIKGYGQ

-482 RAMYDAVADYQQVL
+482 RTMYDAVADYQQVL

-509 YAASQLKYQQ
+509 CAASQLKYQQ
-519 GSISK
+519 GTISK
-524 NALLEAQ
+524 NSLLEAL

-538 ADVSTA
+538 ADVATA

>member
-1 MLTARTYLAL
+1 MRRQITAMALSLAL
-11 QDWPAAERTFLLD
+11 CGSLL
-24 PRFAVIGG
+24 
-32 SGDGQTA
+32 
-39 LSETAALSPELLIV
+39 
-53 DSVLS
+53 
-58 GMDGQTLLRH
+58 
-68 LQQRIQPPRTVYLMR
+68 
-83 FFREKAPL
+83 
-91 ADEALPWPGTAE
+91 
-103 ALLTAARQA
+103 
-112 VSHPLPCLAAA
+112 
-123 HESLR
+123 
-128 LTLAE
+128 
-133 ALLDAL
+133 
-139 AMPRTLKG
+139 
-147 FSATAL
+147 SATAL

-158 SGTADAAMAAA
+158 SGAADAAMAAA

-191 SFANLETRVREN
+191 SFANLEARVREN
-203 NLTVRML
+203 NLTIRML

-219 VDYEKMYDDLKDALN
+219 VDYEKMYDELKDGLN
-234 SIAKT
+234 EIAKI
-239 QRAMLQLG
+239 QRTMLQLG

-268 SSLDASYDS
+268 SNLDASYDS
-277 LRDTF
+277 LRETF

-290 QDDYAA
+290 QGDYAA

-320 EMQNTRSSLQ
+320 EMQNTRASLQ

-346 YKLGQISALTLQQVK
+346 YKLGQTSALTLQQVK
-361 DGRTQMSSGI
+361 NRRTQLASGI
-371 STLDMNIR
+371 ATLDMNIR

-392 QAGSLT
+392 QTGSLT
-398 LTEPPQVSDK
+398 LAEPPQVSDK
-408 LVAEMDYD
+408 QVAEMDYD
-416 TALAAAKEK
+416 TALASAKEK

-430 AAQRTLDDA
+430 AAQKTLDDA
-439 QETYKDSIKGYGQ
+439 EETYKDSIKGYGQ

-482 RAMYDAVADYQQVL
+482 RTMYDAVADYQQVL

-509 YAASQLKYQQ
+509 CAASQLKYQQ
-519 GSISK
+519 GTISK
-524 NALLEAQ
+524 NSLLEAQ

-538 ADVSTA
+538 ADVATA

>member
-1 MLTARTYLAL
+1 MALSLAL
-11 QDWPAAERTFLLD
+11 CGSLL
-24 PRFAVIGG
+24 
-32 SGDGQTA
+32 
-39 LSETAALSPELLIV
+39 
-53 DSVLS
+53 
-58 GMDGQTLLRH
+58 
-68 LQQRIQPPRTVYLMR
+68 
-83 FFREKAPL
+83 
-91 ADEALPWPGTAE
+91 
-103 ALLTAARQA
+103 
-112 VSHPLPCLAAA
+112 
-123 HESLR
+123 
-128 LTLAE
+128 
-133 ALLDAL
+133 
-139 AMPRTLKG
+139 
-147 FSATAL
+147 SATAL

-158 SGTADAAMAAA
+158 SGAADAAMAAA

-191 SFANLETRVREN
+191 SFANLEARVREN
-203 NLTVRML
+203 NLTIRML

-219 VDYEKMYDDLKDALN
+219 VDYEKMYDELKDGLN
-234 SIAKT
+234 EIAKI
-239 QRAMLQLG
+239 QRTMLQLG

-268 SSLDASYDS
+268 SNLDASYDS
-277 LRDTF
+277 LRETF

-290 QDDYAA
+290 QGDYAA

-320 EMQNTRSSLQ
+320 EMQNTRASLQ

-361 DGRTQMSSGI
+361 NGRTQLASGI
-371 STLDMNIR
+371 ATLDMNIR

-392 QAGSLT
+392 QTGSLT
-398 LTEPPQVSDK
+398 LAEPPQVSDK
-408 LVAEMDYD
+408 QVAEMDYD

-430 AAQRTLDDA
+430 AAQKTLDDA
-439 QETYKDSIKGYGQ
+439 EETYKDSIKGYGQ

-475 QSFEMNF
+475 QSFELNF
-482 RAMYDAVADYQQVL
+482 RTMYDAVADYQQVL

-509 YAASQLKYQQ
+509 CAASQLKYQQ
-519 GSISK
+519 GTISK
-524 NALLEAQ
+524 NSLLEAQ

-538 ADVSTA
+538 ADVATA

>member
-1 MLTARTYLAL
+1 MALSLAL
-11 QDWPAAERTFLLD
+11 CGSLL
-24 PRFAVIGG
+24 
-32 SGDGQTA
+32 
-39 LSETAALSPELLIV
+39 
-53 DSVLS
+53 
-58 GMDGQTLLRH
+58 
-68 LQQRIQPPRTVYLMR
+68 
-83 FFREKAPL
+83 
-91 ADEALPWPGTAE
+91 
-103 ALLTAARQA
+103 
-112 VSHPLPCLAAA
+112 
-123 HESLR
+123 
-128 LTLAE
+128 
-133 ALLDAL
+133 
-139 AMPRTLKG
+139 
-147 FSATAL
+147 SATAL

-158 SGTADAAMAAA
+158 SGAADAAMAAA

-191 SFANLETRVREN
+191 SFANLEARVREN
-203 NLTVRML
+203 NLTIRML

-219 VDYEKMYDDLKDALN
+219 VDYEKMYDELKDGLN
-234 SIAKT
+234 EIAKI
-239 QRAMLQLG
+239 QRTMLQLG

-277 LRDTF
+277 LRETF

-290 QDDYAA
+290 QGDYAA

-361 DGRTQMSSGI
+361 DGRTQLSSGI
-371 STLDMNIR
+371 ATLDMNIR

-392 QAGSLT
+392 QTGSLT
-398 LTEPPQVSDK
+398 LAEPPQVSDK
-408 LVAEMDYD
+408 QVAEMDYD

-430 AAQRTLDDA
+430 AAQKTLDDA
-439 QETYKDSIKGYGQ
+439 EETYKDSIKGYGQ

-482 RAMYDAVADYQQVL
+482 RTMYDAVADYQQVL

-509 YAASQLKYQQ
+509 CAASQLKYQQ
-519 GSISK
+519 GTISK
-524 NALLEAQ
+524 NSLLEAQ

-538 ADVSTA
+538 ADVATA

>member
-1 MLTARTYLAL
+1 MRRQITAMALSLAL
-11 QDWPAAERTFLLD
+11 CGSLL
-24 PRFAVIGG
+24 
-32 SGDGQTA
+32 
-39 LSETAALSPELLIV
+39 
-53 DSVLS
+53 
-58 GMDGQTLLRH
+58 
-68 LQQRIQPPRTVYLMR
+68 
-83 FFREKAPL
+83 
-91 ADEALPWPGTAE
+91 
-103 ALLTAARQA
+103 
-112 VSHPLPCLAAA
+112 
-123 HESLR
+123 
-128 LTLAE
+128 
-133 ALLDAL
+133 
-139 AMPRTLKG
+139 
-147 FSATAL
+147 SATAL

-158 SGTADAAMAAA
+158 SGAADAAMAAA

-191 SFANLETRVREN
+191 SFANLEARVREN
-203 NLTVRML
+203 NLTIRML

-219 VDYEKMYDDLKDALN
+219 VDYEKMCDELKDGLN
-234 SIAKT
+234 EIAKI
-239 QRAMLQLG
+239 QRTMLQLG

-277 LRDTF
+277 LRETF

-320 EMQNTRSSLQ
+320 EMQNTRASLQ

-361 DGRTQMSSGI
+361 NGRTQLASGI
-371 STLDMNIR
+371 ATLDMNIR

-392 QAGSLT
+392 QTGSLT
-398 LTEPPQVSDK
+398 LAEPPQVSDK
-408 LVAEMDYD
+408 QVAEMDYD

-430 AAQRTLDDA
+430 AAQKTLDDA
-439 QETYKDSIKGYGQ
+439 EETYKDSIKGYGQ

-482 RAMYDAVADYQQVL
+482 RTMYDAVADYQQVL

-509 YAASQLKYQQ
+509 CAASQLKYQQ
-519 GSISK
+519 GTISK
-524 NALLEAQ
+524 NSLLEAQ

-538 ADVSTA
+538 ADVATA

>member
-1 MLTARTYLAL
+1 MRRQITAMALSLAL
-11 QDWPAAERTFLLD
+11 CGSLL
-24 PRFAVIGG
+24 
-32 SGDGQTA
+32 
-39 LSETAALSPELLIV
+39 
-53 DSVLS
+53 
-58 GMDGQTLLRH
+58 
-68 LQQRIQPPRTVYLMR
+68 
-83 FFREKAPL
+83 
-91 ADEALPWPGTAE
+91 
-103 ALLTAARQA
+103 
-112 VSHPLPCLAAA
+112 
-123 HESLR
+123 
-128 LTLAE
+128 
-133 ALLDAL
+133 
-139 AMPRTLKG
+139 
-147 FSATAL
+147 SATAL

-158 SGTADAAMAAA
+158 SGAADAAMAAA

-191 SFANLETRVREN
+191 SFANLEARVREN
-203 NLTVRML
+203 NLTIRML

-219 VDYEKMYDDLKDALN
+219 VDYEKMYDELKDGLN
-234 SIAKT
+234 EIAKI
-239 QRAMLQLG
+239 QRTMLQLG

-268 SSLDASYDS
+268 SNLDASYDS
-277 LRDTF
+277 LRETF

-290 QDDYAA
+290 QGDYAA

-320 EMQNTRSSLQ
+320 EMQNTRASLQ

-361 DGRTQMSSGI
+361 DGRTQLSSGI
-371 STLDMNIR
+371 ATLDMNIR

-392 QAGSLT
+392 QTGSLT

-408 LVAEMDYD
+408 QVAEMDYD

-430 AAQRTLDDA
+430 AAQKTLDDA
-439 QETYKDSIKGYGQ
+439 EETYKDSIKGYGQ

-482 RAMYDAVADYQQVL
+482 RTMYDAVADYQQVL

-509 YAASQLKYQQ
+509 CAASQLKYQQ
-519 GSISK
+519 GTISK
-524 NALLEAQ
+524 NSLLEAQ

-538 ADVSTA
+538 ADVATA

>member
-1 MLTARTYLAL
+1 MRRQITAMALSLAL
-11 QDWPAAERTFLLD
+11 CGSLL
-24 PRFAVIGG
+24 
-32 SGDGQTA
+32 
-39 LSETAALSPELLIV
+39 
-53 DSVLS
+53 
-58 GMDGQTLLRH
+58 
-68 LQQRIQPPRTVYLMR
+68 
-83 FFREKAPL
+83 
-91 ADEALPWPGTAE
+91 
-103 ALLTAARQA
+103 
-112 VSHPLPCLAAA
+112 
-123 HESLR
+123 
-128 LTLAE
+128 
-133 ALLDAL
+133 
-139 AMPRTLKG
+139 
-147 FSATAL
+147 SATAL

-158 SGTADAAMAAA
+158 SGAADAAMAAA

-191 SFANLETRVREN
+191 SFANLEARVREN
-203 NLTVRML
+203 NLTIRML

-219 VDYEKMYDDLKDALN
+219 VDYEKMYDELKDGLN
-234 SIAKT
+234 EIAKI
-239 QRAMLQLG
+239 QRTMLQLG

-268 SSLDASYDS
+268 SNLDASYDS
-277 LRDTF
+277 LRETF

-290 QDDYAA
+290 QGDYAA

-361 DGRTQMSSGI
+361 NGRTQLSSGI
-371 STLDMNIR
+371 ATLDMNIR

-392 QAGSLT
+392 QTGSLT
-398 LTEPPQVSDK
+398 LAEPPQVSDK
-408 LVAEMDYD
+408 QVAEMDYD

-430 AAQRTLDDA
+430 AAQKTLDDA
-439 QETYKDSIKGYGQ
+439 EETYKDSIKGYGQ

-482 RAMYDAVADYQQVL
+482 RTMYDAVADYQQVL

-509 YAASQLKYQQ
+509 CAASQLKYQQ
-519 GSISK
+519 GTISK
-524 NALLEAQ
+524 NSLLEAQ

-538 ADVSTA
+538 ADVATA

>member
-1 MLTARTYLAL
+1 MRRQITAM
-11 QDWPAAERTFLLD
+11 
-24 PRFAVIGG
+24 
-32 SGDGQTA
+32 A
-39 LSETAALSPELLIV
+39 LS
-53 DSVLS
+53 
-58 GMDGQTLLRH
+58 
-68 LQQRIQPPRTVYLMR
+68 
-83 FFREKAPL
+83 
-91 ADEALPWPGTAE
+91 
-103 ALLTAARQA
+103 
-112 VSHPLPCLAAA
+112 
-123 HESLR
+123 
-128 LTLAE
+128 
-133 ALLDAL
+133 L
-139 AMPRTLKG
+139 AMCGSLL
-147 FSATAL
+147 SATAL

-158 SGTADAAMAAA
+158 SGAADAAMAAA

-180 ELYAADPEGTV
+180 ELSAADPEGTV
-191 SFANLETRVREN
+191 SFANLEARVREN
-203 NLTVRML
+203 NLTIRML

-219 VDYEKMYDDLKDALN
+219 VDYEKMYDELKDGLN
-234 SIAKT
+234 EIAKI
-239 QRAMLQLG
+239 QRTMLQLG

-268 SSLDASYDS
+268 SNLDASYDS
-277 LRDTF
+277 LRETF

-290 QDDYAA
+290 QGDYAA

-320 EMQNTRSSLQ
+320 EMQNTRASLQ

-361 DGRTQMSSGI
+361 NGRTQLASGI
-371 STLDMNIR
+371 ATLDMNIR

-392 QAGSLT
+392 QTGSLT
-398 LTEPPQVSDK
+398 LAEPPQVSDK
-408 LVAEMDYD
+408 QVAEMDYD

-430 AAQRTLDDA
+430 AAQKTLDDA
-439 QETYKDSIKGYGQ
+439 EETYKDSIKGYGQ

-475 QSFEMNF
+475 QSFELNF
-482 RAMYDAVADYQQVL
+482 RTMYDAVADYQQVL

-509 YAASQLKYQQ
+509 CAASQLKYQQ
-519 GSISK
+519 GTISK

-538 ADVSTA
+538 ADVATA

>member
-1 MLTARTYLAL
+1 MRKQITAMALSLAL
-11 QDWPAAERTFLLD
+11 CGSLL
-24 PRFAVIGG
+24 
-32 SGDGQTA
+32 
-39 LSETAALSPELLIV
+39 
-53 DSVLS
+53 
-58 GMDGQTLLRH
+58 
-68 LQQRIQPPRTVYLMR
+68 
-83 FFREKAPL
+83 
-91 ADEALPWPGTAE
+91 
-103 ALLTAARQA
+103 
-112 VSHPLPCLAAA
+112 
-123 HESLR
+123 
-128 LTLAE
+128 
-133 ALLDAL
+133 
-139 AMPRTLKG
+139 
-147 FSATAL
+147 SATAL

-158 SGTADAAMAAA
+158 SGAADAAMAAA

-191 SFANLETRVREN
+191 SFANLEARVREN
-203 NLTVRML
+203 NLTIRML

-219 VDYEKMYDDLKDALN
+219 VDYEKMYDELKDGLN
-234 SIAKT
+234 EIAKI
-239 QRAMLQLG
+239 QRTMLQLG

-268 SSLDASYDS
+268 SNLDASYDS
-277 LRDTF
+277 LRETF

-290 QDDYAA
+290 QGDYAA
-296 AKRQLE
+296 DKRQLE

-320 EMQNTRSSLQ
+320 EMQNTRASLQ

-361 DGRTQMSSGI
+361 NGRTQLASGI
-371 STLDMNIR
+371 ATLDMNIR

-392 QAGSLT
+392 QTGSLT
-398 LTEPPQVSDK
+398 LAEPPQVSDK

-430 AAQRTLDDA
+430 AAQKTLDDA
-439 QETYKDSIKGYGQ
+439 EETYKDSIKGYGQ

-482 RAMYDAVADYQQVL
+482 RTMYDAVADYQQVL

-509 YAASQLKYQQ
+509 CAASQLKYQQ
-519 GSISK
+519 GTISK
-524 NALLEAQ
+524 NSLLEAQ

-538 ADVSTA
+538 ADVATA

>member
-1 MLTARTYLAL
+1 MRKQITAMALSLAL
-11 QDWPAAERTFLLD
+11 SGSLL
-24 PRFAVIGG
+24 
-32 SGDGQTA
+32 
-39 LSETAALSPELLIV
+39 
-53 DSVLS
+53 
-58 GMDGQTLLRH
+58 
-68 LQQRIQPPRTVYLMR
+68 
-83 FFREKAPL
+83 
-91 ADEALPWPGTAE
+91 
-103 ALLTAARQA
+103 
-112 VSHPLPCLAAA
+112 
-123 HESLR
+123 
-128 LTLAE
+128 
-133 ALLDAL
+133 
-139 AMPRTLKG
+139 
-147 FSATAL
+147 SATAL

-398 LTEPPQVSDK
+398 LTDPPQVSDK

>member
-1 MLTARTYLAL
+1 MRKQITAMALSLAL
-11 QDWPAAERTFLLD
+11 CGSLL
-24 PRFAVIGG
+24 
-32 SGDGQTA
+32 
-39 LSETAALSPELLIV
+39 
-53 DSVLS
+53 
-58 GMDGQTLLRH
+58 
-68 LQQRIQPPRTVYLMR
+68 
-83 FFREKAPL
+83 
-91 ADEALPWPGTAE
+91 
-103 ALLTAARQA
+103 
-112 VSHPLPCLAAA
+112 
-123 HESLR
+123 
-128 LTLAE
+128 
-133 ALLDAL
+133 
-139 AMPRTLKG
+139 
-147 FSATAL
+147 SATAL

-158 SGTADAAMAAA
+158 SGAADAAMAAA

-191 SFANLETRVREN
+191 SFANLEARVREN
-203 NLTVRML
+203 NLTIRML

-219 VDYEKMYDDLKDALN
+219 VDYEKMYDELKDGLN
-234 SIAKT
+234 EIAKI
-239 QRAMLQLG
+239 QRTMLQLG

-277 LRDTF
+277 LRETF

-290 QDDYAA
+290 QGDYAA

-320 EMQNTRSSLQ
+320 EMQNTRASLQ

-361 DGRTQMSSGI
+361 DGRTQLASGI
-371 STLDMNIR
+371 ATLDMNIR

-392 QAGSLT
+392 QTGSLT

-408 LVAEMDYD
+408 QVAEMDYD

-430 AAQRTLDDA
+430 AAQKTLDDA
-439 QETYKDSIKGYGQ
+439 EETYKDSIKGYGQ

-482 RAMYDAVADYQQVL
+482 RTMYDAVADYQQVL

-509 YAASQLKYQQ
+509 CAASQLKYQQ
-519 GSISK
+519 GTISK
-524 NALLEAQ
+524 NSLLEAQ

-538 ADVSTA
+538 ADVATA

>member
-1 MLTARTYLAL
+1 MRKQITAMALSLAL
-11 QDWPAAERTFLLD
+11 SGSFL
-24 PRFAVIGG
+24 
-32 SGDGQTA
+32 
-39 LSETAALSPELLIV
+39 
-53 DSVLS
+53 
-58 GMDGQTLLRH
+58 
-68 LQQRIQPPRTVYLMR
+68 
-83 FFREKAPL
+83 
-91 ADEALPWPGTAE
+91 
-103 ALLTAARQA
+103 
-112 VSHPLPCLAAA
+112 
-123 HESLR
+123 
-128 LTLAE
+128 
-133 ALLDAL
+133 
-139 AMPRTLKG
+139 
-147 FSATAL
+147 SATAL

-482 RAMYDAVADYQQVL
+482 RTMYDAVADYQQVL

-531 DSLASAE
+531 DSLASAK

>member
-1 MLTARTYLAL
+1 MALSLAL
-11 QDWPAAERTFLLD
+11 CGSLL
-24 PRFAVIGG
+24 
-32 SGDGQTA
+32 
-39 LSETAALSPELLIV
+39 
-53 DSVLS
+53 
-58 GMDGQTLLRH
+58 
-68 LQQRIQPPRTVYLMR
+68 
-83 FFREKAPL
+83 
-91 ADEALPWPGTAE
+91 
-103 ALLTAARQA
+103 
-112 VSHPLPCLAAA
+112 
-123 HESLR
+123 
-128 LTLAE
+128 
-133 ALLDAL
+133 
-139 AMPRTLKG
+139 
-147 FSATAL
+147 SATAL

-158 SGTADAAMAAA
+158 SGAADAAMAAA

-191 SFANLETRVREN
+191 SFANLEARVREN
-203 NLTVRML
+203 NLTIRML
-210 EESIASIDV
+210 EASIASIDV
-219 VDYEKMYDDLKDALN
+219 VDYEKMYDELKDGLN
-234 SIAKT
+234 EIAKI
-239 QRAMLQLG
+239 QRTMLQLG

-277 LRDTF
+277 LRETF

-320 EMQNTRSSLQ
+320 EMQNTCSSLQ

-361 DGRTQMSSGI
+361 DGRTQLSSGI
-371 STLDMNIR
+371 ATLDMNIR

-392 QAGSLT
+392 QTGSLT

-408 LVAEMDYD
+408 QVAEMDYD
-416 TALAAAKEK
+416 TALASAKEK

-430 AAQRTLDDA
+430 AAQKTLDGA
-439 QETYKDSIKGYGQ
+439 EETYKDSIKGYGQ

-482 RAMYDAVADYQQVL
+482 RTMYDAVADYQQVL

-509 YAASQLKYQQ
+509 CAASQLKYQQ
-519 GSISK
+519 GTISK
-524 NALLEAQ
+524 NSLLEAQ

-538 ADVSTA
+538 ADVATA

>member
-1 MLTARTYLAL
+1 MALSLAL
-11 QDWPAAERTFLLD
+11 CGSLL
-24 PRFAVIGG
+24 
-32 SGDGQTA
+32 
-39 LSETAALSPELLIV
+39 
-53 DSVLS
+53 
-58 GMDGQTLLRH
+58 
-68 LQQRIQPPRTVYLMR
+68 
-83 FFREKAPL
+83 
-91 ADEALPWPGTAE
+91 
-103 ALLTAARQA
+103 
-112 VSHPLPCLAAA
+112 
-123 HESLR
+123 
-128 LTLAE
+128 
-133 ALLDAL
+133 
-139 AMPRTLKG
+139 
-147 FSATAL
+147 SATAL

-158 SGTADAAMAAA
+158 SGAADAAMAAA

-191 SFANLETRVREN
+191 SFANLEARVREN
-203 NLTVRML
+203 NLTIRML

-219 VDYEKMYDDLKDALN
+219 VDYEKMYDELKDGLN
-234 SIAKT
+234 EIAKI
-239 QRAMLQLG
+239 QRTMLQLG

-277 LRDTF
+277 LRETF

-320 EMQNTRSSLQ
+320 EMQNTRASLQ

-361 DGRTQMSSGI
+361 NGRTQLASGI
-371 STLDMNIR
+371 ATLDMNIR

-392 QAGSLT
+392 QTGSLT
-398 LTEPPQVSDK
+398 LAEPPQVSDK
-408 LVAEMDYD
+408 QVAEMDYD

-430 AAQRTLDDA
+430 AAQKTLDDA
-439 QETYKDSIKGYGQ
+439 EETYKDSIKGYGQ

-482 RAMYDAVADYQQVL
+482 RTMYDAVADYQQVL

-509 YAASQLKYQQ
+509 CAASQLKYQQ
-519 GSISK
+519 GTISK
-524 NALLEAQ
+524 NSLLEAQ

-538 ADVSTA
+538 ADVATA

>member
-1 MLTARTYLAL
+1 MALSLAL
-11 QDWPAAERTFLLD
+11 CGSLL
-24 PRFAVIGG
+24 
-32 SGDGQTA
+32 
-39 LSETAALSPELLIV
+39 
-53 DSVLS
+53 
-58 GMDGQTLLRH
+58 
-68 LQQRIQPPRTVYLMR
+68 
-83 FFREKAPL
+83 
-91 ADEALPWPGTAE
+91 
-103 ALLTAARQA
+103 
-112 VSHPLPCLAAA
+112 
-123 HESLR
+123 
-128 LTLAE
+128 
-133 ALLDAL
+133 
-139 AMPRTLKG
+139 
-147 FSATAL
+147 SATAL
-153 AAETP
+153 AAQTP
-158 SGTADAAMAAA
+158 SGAADAAMAAA

-191 SFANLETRVREN
+191 SFANLEARVREN
-203 NLTVRML
+203 NLTIRML

-219 VDYEKMYDDLKDALN
+219 VDYEKMYDELKDGLN
-234 SIAKT
+234 EIAKI
-239 QRAMLQLG
+239 QRTMLQLG

-277 LRDTF
+277 LRETF

-320 EMQNTRSSLQ
+320 EMQNTRASLQ

-361 DGRTQMSSGI
+361 NGRTQLASGI
-371 STLDMNIR
+371 ATLDMNIR

-392 QAGSLT
+392 QTGSLT

-408 LVAEMDYD
+408 QVAEMDYD
-416 TALAAAKEK
+416 AALAAAKEK

-439 QETYKDSIKGYGQ
+439 EETYKDSIKGYGQ

-482 RAMYDAVADYQQVL
+482 RTMYDAVADYQQVL

-509 YAASQLKYQQ
+509 CAASQLKYQQ
-519 GSISK
+519 GTISK
-524 NALLEAQ
+524 NSLLEAQ

-538 ADVSTA
+538 ADVATA

>member
-1 MLTARTYLAL
+1 MRRQITAMALSLAL
-11 QDWPAAERTFLLD
+11 CGSLL
-24 PRFAVIGG
+24 
-32 SGDGQTA
+32 
-39 LSETAALSPELLIV
+39 
-53 DSVLS
+53 
-58 GMDGQTLLRH
+58 
-68 LQQRIQPPRTVYLMR
+68 
-83 FFREKAPL
+83 
-91 ADEALPWPGTAE
+91 
-103 ALLTAARQA
+103 
-112 VSHPLPCLAAA
+112 
-123 HESLR
+123 
-128 LTLAE
+128 
-133 ALLDAL
+133 
-139 AMPRTLKG
+139 
-147 FSATAL
+147 SATAL

-158 SGTADAAMAAA
+158 SGAADAAMAAA

-180 ELYAADPEGTV
+180 KLYAADPEGTV
-191 SFANLETRVREN
+191 SFANLEARVREN
-203 NLTVRML
+203 NLTIRML

-219 VDYEKMYDDLKDALN
+219 VDYEKMYDELKDGLN
-234 SIAKT
+234 EIAKI
-239 QRAMLQLG
+239 QRTMLQLG

-268 SSLDASYDS
+268 SNLDASYDS
-277 LRDTF
+277 LRETF

-290 QDDYAA
+290 QGDYAA

-320 EMQNTRSSLQ
+320 EMQNTRASLQ

-361 DGRTQMSSGI
+361 NGRTQLASGI
-371 STLDMNIR
+371 ATLDMSIR

-392 QAGSLT
+392 QTGSLT
-398 LTEPPQVSDK
+398 LAEPPQVSDK
-408 LVAEMDYD
+408 QVAEMDYD

-430 AAQRTLDDA
+430 AAQKTLDDA
-439 QETYKDSIKGYGQ
+439 EETYKDSIKGYGQ

-482 RAMYDAVADYQQVL
+482 RTMYDAVADYQQVL

-509 YAASQLKYQQ
+509 CAASQLKYQQ
-519 GSISK
+519 GTISK
-524 NALLEAQ
+524 NNLLEAQ

-538 ADVSTA
+538 ADVATA